1 MNASRRFTVVE
12 HLSNAELDDAIDMA
26 QQADETRL
34 VRRICFVKN
43 LYEGRIQQ
51 QAVAAVGVS
60 QPTSSRWAPAW
71 NQNGIEGLR
80 PRFGGGRPPK
90 LTPTQWNKICAVL
103 EDGQPW
109 TPREIH
115 ALIEDRYGVT
125 YHPTHLARKLRASGM
140 HYAKPR
146 PMDPRSP
153 DDAEEILA
161 ERLIKALGED
171 TDKDEQEEDPIVL
184 GFFR

>member
-1 MNASRRFTVVE
+1 MTGGRRFAVVE
-12 HLSNAELDDAIDMA
+12 HLSSGELDEAIDEA
-26 QQADETRL
+26 QKADETRL
-34 VRRICFVKN
+34 LRRLCFVRN
-43 LYEGRIQQ
+43 LYDGKTQQ
-51 QAVAAVGVS
+51 QAGAAVGVS
-60 QPTSSRWAPAW
+60 QPTSSRWARAW
-71 NQNGIEGLR
+71 NQDGVEGLR

-90 LTPTQWNKICAVL
+90 LTPAQWDDICATL

-125 YHPTHLARKLRASGM
+125 YHPTHLARKLRTSDM
-140 HYAKPR
+140 NYAKPR

-153 DDAEEILA
+153 ADAEEILA
-161 ERLIKALGED
+161 ERLEQALGED
-171 TDKDEQEEDPIVL
+171 RVEDTEDPVVL

>member
-1 MNASRRFTVVE
+1 MTGLRRFKVAE
-12 HLSNAELDDAIDMA
+12 HLSNTELDEEIEGA

-34 VRRICFVKN
+34 VRRLCFVKS
-43 LYEGRIQQ
+43 LYEGKTQQ
-51 QAVAAVGVS
+51 QAGATVGVS
-60 QPTSSRWAPAW
+60 QPTSSRWARAW
-71 NQNGIEGLR
+71 NQDGVEGLR

-90 LTPTQWNKICAVL
+90 LTPAQWNEICTVL

-140 HYAKPR
+140 NYAKPR

-153 DDAEEILA
+153 ADAEEILT
-161 ERLIKALGED
+161 ERL
-171 TDKDEQEEDPIVL
+171 
-184 GFFR
+184 

>member
-1 MNASRRFTVVE
+1 MNASRRFEVFE
-12 HLSNAELDDAIDMA
+12 HLSNAESDDAIDAA
-26 QQADETRL
+26 QEADETRL
-34 VRRICFVKN
+34 VRRLCFVKS
-43 LYEGRIQQ
+43 LYQGHTQQ
-51 QAVAAVGVS
+51 QAGAAVGVS
-60 QPTSSRWAPAW
+60 QPTSSRWARAW
-71 NQNGIEGLR
+71 NQDAVEGLR

-90 LTPTQWNKICAVL
+90 LTPAQWDDICAVL

-109 TPREIH
+109 TPRQIH

-153 DDAEEILA
+153 DDAEKILA
-161 ERLIKALGED
+161 ERLSQALGED
-171 TDKDEQEEDPIVL
+171 TGKDEEEKDPVVL

>member
-1 MNASRRFTVVE
+1 MSST
-12 HLSNAELDDAIDMA
+12 ELDQALDEA
-26 QQADETRL
+26 QKADESHL
-34 VRRICFVKN
+34 VRRLCFVKN
-43 LYEGRIQQ
+43 LYDGQTQQ
-51 QAVAAVGVS
+51 QAGEAVGVS
-60 QPTSSRWAPAW
+60 QPTSSRWARAW
-71 NQNGIEGLR
+71 NNGGIDGLR

-90 LTPTQWNKICAVL
+90 LSPAQWNEICAVL
-103 EDGQPW
+103 KDGQPW
-109 TPREIH
+109 TPCEIH
-115 ALIEDRYGVT
+115 ALIEQHYGVT

-161 ERLIKALGED
+161 ERLGEALGEGQES
-171 TDKDEQEEDPIVL
+171 DEDDPVVF